1 MFNNLGYFI
10 KESFRNIFTNRLMS
24 FASVGVLVS
33 CLIIMGTCTLALFN
47 VQKNLEQIQD
57 LNEITLF
64 IDDAY
69 ADDENIA
76 RITSE
81 LEGLNNV
88 KDCEYISR
96 EDGYRILQEMFAET
110 PDALLGYDSSYVR
123 ISYKLTLVDTAKTDE
138 TMYQLNNIEGIDTI
152 RYNDEVAAG
161 FLNLEKVLTVASFW
175 FIGIL
180 FIISIFIISNTIKL
194 AVYSRRRE
202 INIMKYVGATDWFI
216 RWPFIF
222 EGLII
227 GLFSGIVAYFI
238 QWYIYEYIIV
248 GLFATLK
255 NLIIIVDFST
265 ISSSIGLVFAVAGI
279 VIGVFGSSLSI
290 RKHLDV

>member
-1 MFNNLGYFI
+1 
-10 KESFRNIFTNRLMS
+10 
-24 FASVGVLVS
+24 
-33 CLIIMGTCTLALFN
+33 
-47 VQKNLEQIQD
+47 
-57 LNEITLF
+57 
-64 IDDAY
+64 
-69 ADDENIA
+69 
-76 RITSE
+76 
-81 LEGLNNV
+81 
-88 KDCEYISR
+88 
-96 EDGYRILQEMFAET
+96 
-110 PDALLGYDSSYVR
+110 
-123 ISYKLTLVDTAKTDE
+123 
-138 TMYQLNNIEGIDTI
+138 MYQLNNIEGIDTI

-265 ISSSIGLVFAVAGI
+265 ISSSIGLIFAVAGI